1 MGKKSSFNNLLQ
13 PGRIRTMDLKNR
25 IIMAPM
31 GNGFCTQD
39 GFVTERMTSFYRE
52 RAQGGVGMI
61 IVGVVCVDHPRGLT
75 EPCQLG
81 ISDDKFIP
89 SLSEL
94 VEVIHQ
100 DGAKIC
106 LQMHHGGHYSFSPM
120 TGEQPVSSSP
130 IPLKPDLEMPRVL
143 NVEEIGQIVESYAQA
158 AERAQKAGFDAVEI
172 HAAHGYLIDQFLIP
186 DLNTRQDDYGG
197 NLENRAKFLLEIIRD
212 VRERV
217 GEDYPVWCRMD
228 GRTFGYAQGITIEDA
243 KKLARMVEQAGVDAI
258 HVSGHG
264 GNKDTGF
271 LEAPLVQPPGNLLPA
286 AEAIKKVVNVPVIAV
301 GRIGIER
308 AEEFLREG
316 NADFIAMGR
325 PLLADPE
332 LPNKL
337 ATGRF
342 EDIRPCVCC
351 YSCVHQNFLA
361 QSIICAVNAAMGKED
376 EFRIESVSE
385 PKKVLVVGGG
395 PAGME
400 AARIAALRGHKVTLC
415 EKEPRLGGSLF
426 FAAMARRENEE
437 LIDYLAAQIKKLG
450 VDIQL
455 EREVTPA
462 LVTELKPDAVIVAV
476 GPDYPDLDIPGV
488 ERDIVIGSRQ
498 FRQMLSGHLNGDARN
513 KLTTRQRMML
523 GLGKPLVGGSSMT
536 PEMIR
541 RMTKIWMPLGK
552 KVVILGGDLVGCELA
567 EFLAERGRSVTVLET
582 GASLA
587 SEMEMSIPLAWL
599 ITEHLQENG
608 VTMLTEVNYEEI
620 TSNGVVVTDK
630 DGQRQTFEADTVVVA
645 TGVKPN
651 LKLYEEIAAMVN
663 DTHGVGDCM
672 DLRFIKGSI
681 ADGASAAM
689 AI

>member
-1 MGKKSSFNNLLQ
+1 MGNKSSFNNLLQ
-13 PGRIRTMDLKNR
+13 PGRIGTMELKNR

-52 RAQGGVGMI
+52 RAQGGVGLI

-94 VEVIHQ
+94 VKVIHQ

-106 LQMHHGGHYSFSPM
+106 LQMHHGGHYSFSQM

-143 NVEEIGQIVESYAQA
+143 TVEEIGQIVEFYAQA
-158 AERAQKAGFDAVEI
+158 AERAQKAGFDAIEI

-197 NLENRAKFLLEIIRD
+197 NLDNRARFLLEIVRA

-217 GEDYPVWCRMD
+217 GKDYPVWCRMN

-243 KKLARMVEQAGVDAI
+243 QKLARMVEQAGVDAI

-337 ATGRF
+337 ATGQV
-342 EDIRPCVCC
+342 EDVRSCICC

-361 QSIICAVNAAMGKED
+361 QSIICAVNAAMGRER
-376 EFRIESVSE
+376 EFRIEPVSA

-400 AARIAALRGHKVTLC
+400 AARVASMRGHQVTLC

-426 FAAMARRENEE
+426 FAAMARRENED
-437 LIDYLAAQIKKLG
+437 LINYLAGQLKKLR
-450 VDIQL
+450 VDVRL
-455 EREVTPA
+455 GREVTQDMVA
-462 LVTELKPDAVIVAV
+462 ELKPDAVIVAV
-476 GPDYPDLDIPGV
+476 GPDYPDLDVPGA
-488 ERDIVIGSRQ
+488 DGNTVIGSAQ
-498 FRQMLSGHLNGDARN
+498 FRQMLSGHLDGDARK
-513 KLTTRQRMML
+513 KLNSRQRMAL
-523 GLGKPLVGGSSMT
+523 GLGSPLVRSSMT

-541 RMTKIWMPLGK
+541 RLTKVWMPLGK
-552 KVVILGGDLVGCELA
+552 RVVIMGGDLVGCELA
-567 EFLAERGRSVTVLET
+567 EFLAERGRKVTVLET

-599 ITEHLQENG
+599 IVEHLQEKG
-608 VTMLTEVNYEEI
+608 VAMLTEVNYEEI
-620 TSNGVVVTDK
+620 TSNGVTITDK
-630 DGQRQTFEADTVVVA
+630 DGQRRTFQADTVVLA

-651 LKLYEEIAAMVN
+651 LKLYEAITAMVSE
-663 DTHGVGDCM
+663 TRGVGDCM
-672 DLRFIKGSI
+672 QLRFIKGSI

>member
-1 MGKKSSFNNLLQ
+1 MSKKSSFKYLLQ
-13 PGRIRTMDLKNR
+13 PGRIGTLDLKNR
-25 IIMAPM
+25 IVMAPM
-31 GNGFCTQD
+31 GNGFCTPD
-39 GFVTERMTSFYRE
+39 GFVTERMTTFYRE

-106 LQMHHGGHYSFSPM
+106 LQMHHGGHYSFSVL

-143 NVEEIGQIVESYAQA
+143 TVEEIGQIVECYAES

-197 NLENRAKFLLEIIRD
+197 TLENRARFFLEIIQAVRD
-212 VRERV
+212 SV
-217 GEDYPVWCRMD
+217 GPDYPVWCRMN
-228 GRTFGYAQGITIEDA
+228 GRTFGYTQGITIEDA
-243 KKLARMVEQAGVDAI
+243 QKIARMVEQTGVDAI

-301 GRIGIER
+301 GRIGLER

-316 NADFIAMGR
+316 RADFIAMGR

-337 ATGRF
+337 ATGRI

-361 QSIICAVNAAMGKED
+361 QSIICAVNAAMGREN
-376 EFRIESVSE
+376 EFRIEPVPV

-400 AARIAALRGHKVTLC
+400 AARVASMRGHQVTLC

-426 FAAMARRENEE
+426 FAAMARRENED
-437 LIDYLAAQIKKLG
+437 LINYLAGQLKKLR
-450 VDIQL
+450 VDVRL
-455 EREVTPA
+455 SGEVTTD
-462 LVTELKPDAVIVAV
+462 LVAELKPDAVIVAV
-476 GPDYPDLDIPGV
+476 GPDYPDLDVPGA
-488 ERDIVIGSRQ
+488 ERDIVIGSAQ
-498 FRQMLSGHLNGDARN
+498 FRQMLSGRLNGDAN
-513 KLTTRQRMML
+513 QKLNSRQRMVL
-523 GLGKPLVGGSSMT
+523 GLGSPLVRSSMT

-541 RMTKIWMPLGK
+541 RLTKIWMPLGK
-552 KVVILGGDLVGCELA
+552 RVVIMGGDLVGCELA
-567 EFLAERGRSVTVLET
+567 EFLVERGRKVTVLET

-599 ITEHLQENG
+599 IVEHLQEKG
-608 VTMLTEVNYEEI
+608 VAMLTEVNYEEI
-620 TSNGVVVTDK
+620 TSNGVTITDK
-630 DGQRQTFEADTVVVA
+630 DGHRRTFEADTVVLA
-645 TGVKPN
+645 TGIKPN
-651 LKLYEEIAAMVN
+651 LKLYESIAAIVSE
-663 DTHGVGDCM
+663 TRGVGDCM
-672 DLRFIKGSI
+672 ELRFIKGSI